1 MLKERKFDLRL
12 YLVITSITP
21 LRLYL
26 YKEGLVRFATE
37 KYNLNREGLN
47 NKYIHLTNYAVNQHN
62 PNQNKT
68 GAEKPETKWTL
79 ATLWKYLQNKGVD
92 TEAIWT
98 EIQDIAV
105 KTIFCG
111 LENMRLN
118 TSDNNNNNNNNDR
131 CESCQ
136 KQDHAEDLYQTDRK
150 SCSPS
155 CLSDGGGG
163 RSDCSSPGICGSC
176 ASCHYSTRNCYK
188 LLGVD
193 VLLDANL
200 KPWLLEVNSFPS
212 MFTEKIDLEVNP
224 SMVAEMLN
232 LVGLQP
238 ATHLFTSIKQRYADD
253 CRTHRPAAA
262 AASLGD
268 SQDSENCSP
277 CDEDRGDQ
285 HGTVPAPPQQ
295 QQEEGQ
301 RQFLANLEPE
311 NLFKIGELEDELS
324 LVQNFENIFPS
335 PKHMRLMS
343 RLELAHDDD
352 VLLDSWVKLKHTK
365 PNS

>member
-1 MLKERKFDLRL
+1 MKAIYWFKSFVFLII
-12 YLVITSITP
+12 VCS
-21 LRLYL
+21 
-26 YKEGLVRFATE
+26 
-37 KYNLNREGLN
+37 
-47 NKYIHLTNYAVNQHN
+47 
-62 PNQNKT
+62 
-68 GAEKPETKWTL
+68 
-79 ATLWKYLQNKGVD
+79 GVD

-136 KQDHAEDLYQTDRK
+136 KQDHAEDLCQTNRK

-212 MFTEKIDLEVNP
+212 MFTEKIGKDI
-224 SMVAEMLN
+224 MK
-232 LVGLQP
+232 GK
-238 ATHLFTSIKQRYADD
+238 F
-253 CRTHRPAAA
+253 
-262 AASLGD
+262 
-268 SQDSENCSP
+268 
-277 CDEDRGDQ
+277 
-285 HGTVPAPPQQ
+285 
-295 QQEEGQ
+295 
-301 RQFLANLEPE
+301 
-311 NLFKIGELEDELS
+311 
-324 LVQNFENIFPS
+324 
-335 PKHMRLMS
+335 
-343 RLELAHDDD
+343 
-352 VLLDSWVKLKHTK
+352 
-365 PNS
+365 